1 MHVYCMGMKLNAG
14 RWKMLKKSCEPFI
27 LMVGF
32 GKFLTSADLKSYRHT
47 KGNNVKVNVNALD
60 INY

>member
-1 MHVYCMGMKLNAG
+1 MGMKLNAG